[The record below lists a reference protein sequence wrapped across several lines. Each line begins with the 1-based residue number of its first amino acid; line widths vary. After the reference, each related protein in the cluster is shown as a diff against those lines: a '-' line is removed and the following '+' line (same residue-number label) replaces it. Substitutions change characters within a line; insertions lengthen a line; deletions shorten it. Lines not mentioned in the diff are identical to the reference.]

1 MYGKTLKT
9 LTGYVKV
16 AYFCVIV
23 TSLLCGGFFLM
34 SALDSPHWMI
44 GALVAAV
51 LAMFFTRVLALL
63 AIVRIFSDRV
73 LLMDVRP
80 NPTRQYTVN
89 LSDVEEV
96 V

>member
-1 MYGKTLKT
+1 MYGQTLKS

-34 SALDSPHWMI
+34 SSLGSPHWMI

-51 LAMFFTRVLALL
+51 LATFFTRVLALL
-63 AIVRIFSDRV
+63 ALVRIFSERV
-73 LLMDVRP
+73 VLMDVRP
-80 NPTRQYTVN
+80 NPTRHFSVN
-89 LSDVEEV
+89 LSDVQEV